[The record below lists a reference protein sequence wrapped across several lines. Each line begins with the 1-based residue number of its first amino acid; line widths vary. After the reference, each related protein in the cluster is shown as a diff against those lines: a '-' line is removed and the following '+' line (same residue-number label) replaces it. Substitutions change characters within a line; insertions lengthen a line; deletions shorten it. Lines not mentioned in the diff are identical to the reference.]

1 MKKLSIIAII
11 LGTAAATGFFVS
23 KMLKGKKNN
32 DDLFDD
38 DDDCDC
44 DCCNCDSDINVVIP
58 DEGSDECIETP
69 EAGSDSDAGTDTDSA
84 TDAEPDDDNDSEEKS
99 SDLD

>member
-69 EAGSDSDAGTDTDSA
+69 EAASDSVAD